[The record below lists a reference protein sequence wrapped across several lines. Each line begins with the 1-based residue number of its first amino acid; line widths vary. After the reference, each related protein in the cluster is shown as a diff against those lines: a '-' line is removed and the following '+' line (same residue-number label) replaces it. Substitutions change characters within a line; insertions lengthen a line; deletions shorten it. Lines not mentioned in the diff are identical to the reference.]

1 MISFNPTTLGAP
13 GSTGGKSSN
22 ELGQDDFL
30 KLLVAQMKN
39 QDPVNPVE
47 NNEFLGQIAQ
57 FSMVSGIEEMSSSFG
72 GFQSNFFTNQAMEA
86 AQLVGKEV
94 LVNDPSVSFETGGE
108 VSGAFEA
115 SASLHGLTVAVTTAA
130 GDLVRTLNYGSVKPG
145 VHDITWD
152 GKTENGDDAPDG
164 DYVVEATGLLDGEPV
179 QVPVQL
185 FHRVQSTT
193 IDHSNGQVALNLSN
207 AESINFSHV
216 QKIR

>member
-1 MISFNPTTLGAP
+1 MISFNPTTLG
-13 GSTGGKSSN
+13 STGTNASGSAN
-22 ELGQDDFL
+22 ELGQEDFL

-72 GFQSNFFTNQAMEA
+72 GFQSDFFTNQAMEA

-94 LVNDPSVSFETGGE
+94 LVNDPSISFNSGNE
-108 VSGAFEA
+108 VHGAFEA
-115 SASLHGLTVAVTTAA
+115 SASLHGLTVAVRTAA
-130 GDLVRTLNYGSVKPG
+130 GDLIRTLNFGSVKPG
-145 VHDITWD
+145 VHDIHWD
-152 GKTENGDDAPDG
+152 GRTDGGSDAANG
-164 DYVVEATGLLDGEPV
+164 DYVLEATALLDGEPV
-179 QVPVQL
+179 QVPVHL

-193 IDHSNGQVALNLSN
+193 IDHNNGQVALNLAN
-207 AESINFSHV
+207 AESINFSLV